1 MVQVSKLSIIA
12 LFFLVFV
19 SPGFSGGL
27 NFRTGYFGNQ
37 HIMQPH
43 YKFGYPAIWY
53 GHIPK
58 HILKHHRPWKHP
70 KNPYRLIYDP
80 RSVSYGFDQSEKT
93 QKVEVNINV
102 IEEKGTQPNEHH
114 VKKDKP
120 IPKPHIVTLPDIDPA
135 EIDRY
140 IKSAKR
146 PSGVI
151 LIRGTHVSETRTA
164 TD

>member
-1 MVQVSKLSIIA
+1 M
-12 LFFLVFV
+12 
-19 SPGFSGGL
+19 
-27 NFRTGYFGNQ
+27 
-37 HIMQPH
+37 
-43 YKFGYPAIWY
+43 
-53 GHIPK
+53 
-58 HILKHHRPWKHP
+58 
-70 KNPYRLIYDP
+70 
-80 RSVSYGFDQSEKT
+80 SYGFDQSEKT
-93 QKVEVNINV
+93 EKVEVNINV
-102 IEEKGTQPNEHH
+102 IEEKGTQPNEHP

-151 LIRGTHVSETRTA
+151 LIHGTHVSETRTA